1 MIKRILGDEELTEAR
16 KLLQKIIHLR
26 NGSLLSG
33 ESPWSKG
40 AKLRG
45 PFQKKR
51 RAPIDLEMRESF
63 EMWEPLDMREPLELR
78 EPLEMREPLRDDR
91 TPCDEE
97 TLRQKRA
104 L

>member
-16 KLLQKIIHLR
+16 KLLQKIILLR

-51 RAPIDLEMRESF
+51 RAPLDLEMREPLK
-63 EMWEPLDMREPLELR
+63 MWEPLDMR
-78 EPLEMREPLRDDR
+78 
-91 TPCDEE
+91 
-97 TLRQKRA
+97 
-104 L
+104 

>member
-63 EMWEPLDMREPLELR
+63 EMWEPLDMREPLE
-78 EPLEMREPLRDDR
+78 MREPLRDDR
-91 TPCDEE
+91 TPGDEE